1 MRHGETQSDIQWQG
15 IDVVNPCVQGN
26 MLWVGSWYLWN
37 GKQLDQWSACI
48 HIYIYMY
55 IYIYICVRIYIYVHI
70 YIYVC
75 IYIYKY
81 VYVNICIYIYI
92 CVAILGSPVSKL
104 QHCIHTYL
112 KAHPSNFHMRKTPDW
127 TWDAVSRTSLAGTAP
142 IDPLF
147 LHLSFIP
154 SGNSR

>member
-1 MRHGETQSDIQWQG
+1 
-15 IDVVNPCVQGN
+15 
-26 MLWVGSWYLWN
+26 
-37 GKQLDQWSACI
+37 
-48 HIYIYMY
+48 MY
-55 IYIYICVRIYIYVHI
+55 IYIYYILYIYIYLYAYTYVYIYICLYKYKYIYIYVYANI
-70 YIYVC
+70 YIYMFMQ
-75 IYIYKY
+75 IY
-81 VYVNICIYIYI
+81 IYIYI

-127 TWDAVSRTSLAGTAP
+127 TWNAISRTSLAGTAP